1 MVKTSWYHQNLAC
14 GVCLIQLSRNRLCL
28 VEKLTTVF
36 HINIIY
42 ACWEIQNPQS
52 RNLLEITGVCMKG
65 WKHRWY
71 YHEDVSNVIWP
82 HVRKKWL
89 ISDVSQISCMHTI
102 HSKKGNLKVGEMYN
116 RSLIQQIVKLL
127 YLLLSQ
133 NVSPRVIENNWE

>member
-1 MVKTSWYHQNLAC
+1 MVKTSWYYQSLAC
-14 GVCLIQLSRNRLCL
+14 GVCLIQLSGNRLCL
-28 VEKLTTVF
+28 VEKLITVF

-52 RNLLEITGVCMKG
+52 RNVLETTGVCMKG
-65 WKHRWY
+65 WNDGWY
-71 YHEDVSNVIWP
+71 YHEDVPNVIWP

-102 HSKKGNLKVGEMYN
+102 HSKKENLKTGEMYN
-116 RSLIQQIVKLL
+116 GSLIQQIVKLL

-133 NVSPRVIENNWE
+133 NVSPRVIESNWE

>member
-1 MVKTSWYHQNLAC
+1 MVKTSWYHQSLAC

-36 HINIIY
+36 HVNIIY

-65 WKHRWY
+65 WNHGWY
-71 YHEDVSNVIWP
+71 YHEDVPNVTWP
-82 HVRKKWL
+82 LVRKKWL

-102 HSKKGNLKVGEMYN
+102 HSKKGNLKIGEMYN
-116 RSLIQQIVKLL
+116 GSLIQQIVKFL

-133 NVSPRVIENNWE
+133 NVSPRVIESNWE